1 MSKWGSFGTKKNDN
15 EKTGDQTSSKVLVAG
30 GGMFSSAADTYNQE
44 KVILQSRDALDEAQR
59 GVTEILNMFDRL
71 PNEPEFKN
79 DDGSTT
85 SVKSAVLEAMGPKVA
100 KKMNFGIDAPTASH
114 SAPGLGS
121 SPMSGGD
128 EQE

>member
-15 EKTGDQTSSKVLVAG
+15 ETTGDQNSSKILVAG

-44 KVILQSRDALDEAQR
+44 KVVLQSRDALDEAQR

-100 KKMNFGIDAPTASH
+100 KKMNFGIDTPTTSP

-121 SPMSGGD
+121 SPVSGVD